1 MYQIDFKKPM
11 HIHFIGIGGISMSGL
26 ASILLKQ
33 HFKVSGS
40 DAHESE
46 LTKQLEA
53 EGAILYYGQR
63 ASNLDDTPDLVVYTA
78 AIHPDNPEYAA
89 AVAKQIPMLS
99 RAELLGQMMHNFKTP
114 VAISGTHG
122 KTTTTSMASYIFL
135 EADMDPTISVGGIL
149 DAIGGNIRV
158 GGHDTF
164 LTEACEY
171 TNSFLHF
178 FPKISVILN
187 IDADHLDFFK
197 DLEDIKHSFRCFAE
211 RVPAETGTVI
221 ANYDDA
227 NTMDALRGIARKVIT
242 FGLNAKADVYAQN
255 IVHRGSVSEF
265 DIYHRGN
272 YFARVTLHVPGIHNV
287 RNALA
292 ATAAAIVLGVSP
304 NAVKYGLAGF
314 EGAGRRFDFKG
325 KFQGADLYDDY
336 AHHPSE
342 LRALLDA
349 VDTLNYQRTIV
360 VFQPHTY
367 SRTAKLFNDFVEQL
381 RRPTIVYLAEIYAAR
396 EKNSIGISSADLA
409 AQIPGAKFYPTFAE
423 IEAEL
428 RRIARPGDIILTVGA
443 GDVFRIGEHLLHP
456 ADNKD

>member
-197 DLEDIKHSFRCFAE
+197 DLDDIRHSFRKFAQLL
-211 RVPAETGTVI
+211 PDDGTLIVNSEI
-221 ANYDDA
+221 EHLDQLTKGLTCKIVTYG
-227 NTMDALRGIARKVIT
+227 MDASSDYYASNIT
-242 FGLNAKADVYAQN
+242 FDEFAHPSFDCY
-255 IVHRGSVSEF
+255 RGDTLLGHFV
-265 DIYHRGN
+265 
-272 YFARVTLHVPGIHNV
+272 LHVPGIHNV
-287 RNALA
+287 SNALA
-292 ATAAAIVLGVSP
+292 SIALADQMGVSMEHTRI
-304 NAVKYGLAGF
+304 GLEKFG
-314 EGAGRRFDFKG
+314 GTKRRFEKKG
-325 KFQGADLYDDY
+325 EIGGVTIIDDY
-336 AHHPSE
+336 AHHPTE
-342 LRALLDA
+342 IEA
-349 VDTLNYQRTIV
+349 TLHAAHNYPHKKLWC

-367 SRTAKLFNDFVEQL
+367 TRTKALMDDFAKAL
-381 RRPTIVYLAEIYAAR
+381 TLADHVVLADIYAAR
-396 EKNSIGISSADLA
+396 ETDTLGISSSMLAEKVNALGGCADYFDSFD
-409 AQIPGAKFYPTFAE
+409 K
-423 IEAEL
+423 IETCLLENCK
-428 RRIARPGDIILTVGA
+428 PGDVLITMGA
-443 GDVFRIGEHLLHP
+443 GDVVKIGEKLLGE
-456 ADNKD
+456 

>member
-1 MYQIDFKKPM
+1 
-11 HIHFIGIGGISMSGL
+11 MSGL
-26 ASILLKQ
+26 ASILLNQ

-197 DLEDIKHSFRCFAE
+197 DLDDIRHSFREFAHKLPDYGYLIINGE
-211 RVPAETGTVI
+211 IENIDYIVNGLKAEY
-221 ANYDDA
+221 A
-227 NTMDALRGIARKVIT
+227 T
-242 FGLNAKADVYAQN
+242 FGLENDSYDYCAKN
-255 IVHRGSVSEF
+255 IGYDAFGHAHFDYYYKGEF
-265 DIYHRGN
+265 IDHIQLNVNGE
-272 YFARVTLHVPGIHNV
+272 HNV
-287 RNALA
+287 KNALA
-292 ATAAAIVLGVSP
+292 AIAAAKRIGIDVDTMKKGLLG
-304 NAVKYGLAGF
+304 F
-314 EGAGRRFDFKG
+314 TGAKRRFELKGTCNDFTVV
-325 KFQGADLYDDY
+325 DDY
-336 AHHPSE
+336 AHHPTEIRATLESAKNYPHNE
-342 LRALLDA
+342 LWC
-349 VDTLNYQRTIV
+349 

-367 SRTAKLFNDFVEQL
+367 SRTIAFLDDFAKALSLCDHV
-381 RRPTIVYLAEIYAAR
+381 IVTDIYAAR
-396 EKNSIGISSADLA
+396 EKDTGIVSSKDIVDRMADYDVDVHYIKEFDDIEKFILKNCKKNDLLITMGAGNVDSIGNSLVN
-409 AQIPGAKFYPTFAE
+409 
-423 IEAEL
+423 
-428 RRIARPGDIILTVGA
+428 R
-443 GDVFRIGEHLLHP
+443 
-456 ADNKD
+456 